1 LPDTRAAQKNLRLI
15 TWLRVGFWLVIGA
28 LVVGAMWATRF
39 GERIP
44 SIYIQTGVSMEPTL
58 AQDEYFVAWSPAGR
72 LERGDLVIFRYV
84 RGSSEFHVLRRLV
97 ALPGDTVA
105 MDSGVVVLNGVPQPW
120 PFDIASPGAWRS
132 ELAIEENIYTWGPWI
147 VPPDSV
153 VLLSDRRDMLG
164 WPDSRFLGFI
174 PIDEIL
180 AEAQFTIRGRRLR

>member
-1 LPDTRAAQKNLRLI
+1 MKGSRVVTGI
-15 TWLRVGFWLVIGA
+15 RVGFWLVVAVLILGA
-28 LVVGAMWATRF
+28 LWTTRF

-58 AQDEYFVAWSPAGR
+58 AQGEYFVAWSPAGSI
-72 LERGDLVIFRYV
+72 ERGDLVIFRYL
-84 RGSSEFHVLRRLV
+84 RGSREYHVLRRLV

-105 MDSGVVVLNGVPQPW
+105 MDSGVVVLNGEPQPW
-120 PFDIASPGAWRS
+120 PFDIPSPGAWRS
-132 ELAIEENIYTWGPWI
+132 ELAIEENIYTWGPWV

-180 AEAQFTIRGRRLR
+180 ARADYTVRLRRLR